1 MAQLTTEY
9 VFLPAKLE
17 YLNKY
22 KENKQ
27 FYLLFRGTEKTL
39 NLNNN

>member
-27 FYLLFRGTEKTL
+27 FYLLFRDTVKNVKFEK
-39 NLNNN
+39 